1 MIRQALAHKE
11 RVDIPPI
18 NIVYEPI
25 FDENIPVPCFFT
37 NQIYLAYKSYLG
49 HFEKGKE
56 CISNGV
62 VKQCHYCEKF
72 FAKTDEAMKKHLSI
86 CAAREGITYAFDNG
100 LIITFQDNF
109 KYLGDVPFSVYFDFE
124 TTTTGGY
131 VFFDAKM
138 FVISY
143 CQLYSFY
150 PSLNLNKIVIF
161 RSFQETTEEIYD
173 LNHVKQEHVPFFPS

>member
-62 VKQCHYCEKF
+62 VKQCHYCE
-72 FAKTDEAMKKHLSI
+72 
-86 CAAREGITYAFDNG
+86 RY
-100 LIITFQDNF
+100 
-109 KYLGDVPFSVYFDFE
+109 VPRNE
-124 TTTTGGY
+124 WLMR
-131 VFFDAKM
+131 K
-138 FVISY
+138 IS
-143 CQLYSFY
+143 
-150 PSLNLNKIVIF
+150 
-161 RSFQETTEEIYD
+161 R
-173 LNHVKQEHVPFFPS
+173 